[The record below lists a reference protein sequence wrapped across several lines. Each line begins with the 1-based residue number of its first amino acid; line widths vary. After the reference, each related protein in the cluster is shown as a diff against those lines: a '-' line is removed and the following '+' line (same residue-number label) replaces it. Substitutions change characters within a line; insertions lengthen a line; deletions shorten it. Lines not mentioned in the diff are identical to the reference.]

1 MNTEEV
7 IKALED
13 KLESKGFASKS
24 DVEAIKASIEELKSA
39 NNATAIKE
47 AITKIEL
54 EIASLKEPKQET
66 EKTFKSFGEAL
77 RATLEDN
84 KEAIIESTNK
94 KGESVTMQIKAAI
107 TISEGATLFAAGS
120 DSHYLLTAFTGVIS
134 KIRSRVSRY
143 LSLVSVGTINNR
155 VAMWVEELD
164 EQGTPIFIAEGATKT
179 PVSVRYEEREA
190 KVQKIAVTCKVTME
204 MLRDLPQLTSYI
216 QSNLLRRIEVATITE
231 LFAGDGTMLNGL
243 FDYAT
248 AFTGGGLT
256 TETPSYADVFR
267 ALALQVELAFGTA
280 TAVFVNPEILAAM
293 DVQKSV
299 DGIYLLPP
307 FKSAD
312 GREVAGM
319 ELIPDVALVG
329 SDFDFV
335 GGDLTVVN
343 VRFREGLTLEIGE
356 DGNDFSKNL
365 KTIRAE
371 QALVQFVS
379 ANDTQVLVKGVM
391 ADALELIT
399 TPA

>member
-1 MNTEEV
+1 MTTEEV
-7 IKALED
+7 IKALEE

-39 NNATAIKE
+39 NDVTAIKE
-47 AITKIEL
+47 AISAIETKIAAL
-54 EIASLKEPKQET
+54 NEPAQAP
-66 EKTFKSFGEAL
+66 KTFKSFGEAL
-77 RATLEDN
+77 NAALDAN
-84 KEAIIESTNK
+84 KDAIIESIDKRGASVNMVIKDVVTV
-94 KGESVTMQIKAAI
+94 GENN
-107 TISEGATLFAAGS
+107 TLFGGASA
-120 DSHYLLTAFTGVIS
+120 SHYLLTAFTGVIS
-134 KIRSRVSRY
+134 KVRSRVSRY
-143 LSLVSVGTINNR
+143 LGLVSVGTINNR
-155 VAMWVEELD
+155 VAMWVEEYD

-179 PVSVRYEEREA
+179 PVSVLYKEKEA
-190 KVQKIAVTCKVTME
+190 KVQKIAVTTKVTME
-204 MLRDLPQLTSYI
+204 MLRDLPQLASYI

-231 LFAGDGTMLNGL
+231 LFAGNGTMLNGL
-243 FDYAT
+243 FGYAT

-256 TETPSYADVFR
+256 TPTPSYADVFR

-293 DVQKSV
+293 DVEKSV

-329 SDFDFV
+329 SAYDFV
-335 GGDLTVVN
+335 GGDLSVVN
-343 VRFREGLTLEIGE
+343 VRFREGLTIEIGE

-371 QALVQFVS
+371 QHLVQFVS

-391 ADALELIT
+391 ADAIVAIT
-399 TPA
+399 AV

>member
-1 MNTEEV
+1 MTTEEV
-7 IKALED
+7 IKALEE

-39 NNATAIKE
+39 NDVTAIKE
-47 AITKIEL
+47 AITAIETKIAAL
-54 EIASLKEPKQET
+54 NEPAQT
-66 EKTFKSFGEAL
+66 PKTFKSFGEAL
-77 RATLEDN
+77 NAALDAN
-84 KEAIIESTNK
+84 KDAIIESIDKRGASVNMVIKDVVTV
-94 KGESVTMQIKAAI
+94 GENN
-107 TISEGATLFAAGS
+107 TLFGGASA
-120 DSHYLLTAFTGVIS
+120 SHYLLTAFTGVIS
-134 KIRSRVSRY
+134 KVRSRVSRY
-143 LSLVSVGTINNR
+143 LGLVSVGTINNR
-155 VAMWVEELD
+155 VAMWVEEYD

-179 PVSVRYEEREA
+179 PVSVLYKEKEA
-190 KVQKIAVTCKVTME
+190 KVQKIAVTTKVTME
-204 MLRDLPQLTSYI
+204 MLRDLPQLASYI

-231 LFAGDGTMLNGL
+231 LFAGNGTMLNGL
-243 FDYAT
+243 FGYAT

-256 TETPSYADVFR
+256 TPTPSYADVFR

-293 DVQKSV
+293 DVEKSV

-329 SDFDFV
+329 SAYDFV
-335 GGDLTVVN
+335 GGDLSVVN
-343 VRFREGLTLEIGE
+343 VRFREGLTIEIGE

-371 QALVQFVS
+371 QHLVQFVS

-391 ADALELIT
+391 ADAIT
-399 TPA
+399 AITA

>member
-1 MNTEEV
+1 MTTEEV
-7 IKALED
+7 IKALEE

-39 NNATAIKE
+39 NDVTAIKE
-47 AITKIEL
+47 AITAIETKIAAL
-54 EIASLKEPKQET
+54 NEPAQT
-66 EKTFKSFGEAL
+66 PKTFKSFGEAL
-77 RATLEDN
+77 NAALDAN
-84 KEAIIESTNK
+84 KDAIIESIDKRGASVNMVIKDVVTV
-94 KGESVTMQIKAAI
+94 GENN
-107 TISEGATLFAAGS
+107 TLFGGASA
-120 DSHYLLTAFTGVIS
+120 SHYLLTAFTGVIS
-134 KIRSRVSRY
+134 KVRSRVSRY
-143 LSLVSVGTINNR
+143 LGLVSVGTINNR
-155 VAMWVEELD
+155 VAMWVEEYD

-179 PVSVRYEEREA
+179 PVSVLYKEKEA
-190 KVQKIAVTCKVTME
+190 KVQKIAVTTKVTME
-204 MLRDLPQLTSYI
+204 MLRDLPQLASYI

-231 LFAGDGTMLNGL
+231 LFAGNGTMLNGL
-243 FDYAT
+243 FGYAT

-256 TETPSYADVFR
+256 TSTPSYADVFR

-293 DVQKSV
+293 DVEKSV

-329 SDFDFV
+329 SAYDFV
-335 GGDLTVVN
+335 GGDLSVVN
-343 VRFREGLTLEIGE
+343 VRFREGLTIEIGE

-371 QALVQFVS
+371 QHLVQFVS

-391 ADALELIT
+391 ADAIT
-399 TPA
+399 AITA